1 MNQERFLGLQW
12 RLTAVYLTAS
22 LLGSGMVAAGY
33 LAGRSFGLEPT
44 PSLGVGIGAGLLV
57 ALIGSFWGVM
67 LARSIKLRLWDAG
80 DMALRI
86 ARGDFTARLTV
97 GRQDEIGLLEEQLNS
112 MAGHL
117 EQAVGQ
123 LRTLAEQNR
132 LLAEEAGRGAALE
145 ERARLARDLHDTVN
159 QQLFVLSLRAA
170 AARKKLEKA
179 SGSES
184 PMVTELQALEEL
196 SRQAHAQT
204 RELILQLRPTTL
216 EQQGLAP
223 ALEEYVKAAAAREGW
238 SFQAEIDPAIRLG
251 GKAGEALFRI
261 AQEALNNVAKHARA
275 SAVAV
280 SLDREDGAIRLRL
293 SDDGQG
299 FDRRAGV
306 KPTSVG
312 LVGMQERVAALG
324 GQLRI
329 KSAPGE
335 GTEIIVTLPWRRL
348 MANRGESRNDSSYD
362 C

>member
-1 MNQERFLGLQW
+1 MSQDRFLGLQW
-12 RLTAVYLTAS
+12 RLAAVYLVAS

-33 LAGRSFGLEPT
+33 LAGRSLGLEPT
-44 PSLGVGIGAGLLV
+44 PALGVGIGAGFAV
-57 ALIGSFWGVM
+57 GLIGSFWGVM

-80 DMALRI
+80 DMATRI
-86 ARGDFTARLTV
+86 ARGDFTTRLSV
-97 GRQDEIGLLEEQLNS
+97 GRPDEIGLLEEQLNS
-112 MAGHL
+112 MAGYL

-132 LLAEEAGRGAALE
+132 QLAEEAGRGAALE

-179 SGSES
+179 GTAGDA
-184 PMVTELQALEEL
+184 MVAELQALEEL

-216 EQQGLAP
+216 EQQGLGP

-238 SFQAEIDPAIRLG
+238 VVQTAIDPSIRTG
-251 GKAGEALFRI
+251 GKVGEALFRI
-261 AQEALNNVAKHARA
+261 AQEALNNVAKHAKA
-275 SAVAV
+275 SSVDVALV
-280 SLDREDGAIRLRL
+280 REEGALTLRL
-293 SDDGQG
+293 ADDGRG

-329 KSAPGE
+329 RSAPAE
-335 GTEIIVTLPWRRL
+335 GTEITVTVPVAATSTDDRQGGTS
-348 MANRGESRNDSSYD
+348 A
-362 C
+362 